1 MNRREFSMLAG
12 ALGLAPVLGDIAFAQ
27 VGDAPRVRK
36 DAATSDAGND
46 LAAYRKGVAALKKNV
61 NATDYD
67 SWMYWA
73 NSHGTPD
80 AIPDAMRKVWYQ
92 CEHGTTHFLT
102 WHRAYIFFFETL
114 IREKSGEGSFALP
127 YWNWFGSKQ
136 IPADFLSE
144 QVDGHSNALFHPLRL
159 YRDKTLV
166 SAALGQSEFY
176 RFGSMLEGNP
186 HGTVHTMVGGDMG
199 AVETSARDPLFWLH
213 HCNIDRMWS
222 VWLEQDSK
230 HQNPSDSTWLNKQF
244 VFDVAQIKKQRV
256 SDLVAIGGVMN
267 YAYDSL
273 KPAGGSVTPV
283 PLRPSN
289 AVDVPLAQGAST
301 LGQRPLARPLT
312 ITRKMPFALKGGSV
326 ALDFRV
332 PGGASKRMETMSA
345 PAAKGYS
352 LNLVLKDVQATQAGI
367 QRGVDYRIY
376 LNLPRELKAQF
387 RHDDFYLGS
396 INSFALSHHQ
406 GAHPSTLTFDLGSL
420 APALSRVGQWS
431 NTSVSVSLLSDD
443 TEDTQ
448 PLIVIGDVQLL
459 LSDAPLR

>member
-27 VGDAPRVRK
+27 VGDASRVRK

-46 LAAYRKGVAALKKNV
+46 LTAYRKGVAVLKKNV

-80 AIPDAMRKVWYQ
+80 AIPDAMREVWAQ

-102 WHRAYIFFFETL
+102 WHRAYLFFFEVL

-136 IPADFLSE
+136 IPAAFLSE

-176 RFGSMLEGNP
+176 GFGSMLEGNP

-199 AVETSARDPLFWLH
+199 AAATSARDPLFWLH
-213 HCNIDRMWS
+213 HCNVDRMWS
-222 VWLEQDSK
+222 VWLEQDAK

-244 VFDVAQIKKQRV
+244 VFDVAQTKKQRV

-273 KPAGGSVTPV
+273 KPAGGSVT
-283 PLRPSN
+283 RSIEKAKSPSRSS
-289 AVDVPLAQGAST
+289 QWSRCGAGTDS
-301 LGQRPLARPLT
+301 
-312 ITRKMPFALKGGSV
+312 GGSLLTKCALISAAV
-326 ALDFRV
+326 AGPR
-332 PGGASKRMETMSA
+332 SA
-345 PAAKGYS
+345 VSRSGSPAGTPA
-352 LNLVLKDVQATQAGI
+352 
-367 QRGVDYRIY
+367 
-376 LNLPRELKAQF
+376 
-387 RHDDFYLGS
+387 
-396 INSFALSHHQ
+396 
-406 GAHPSTLTFDLGSL
+406 GSL
-420 APALSRVGQWS
+420 GREPRS
-431 NTSVSVSLLSDD
+431 SLAAS
-443 TEDTQ
+443 
-448 PLIVIGDVQLL
+448 GDLTR
-459 LSDAPLR
+459 SSAR